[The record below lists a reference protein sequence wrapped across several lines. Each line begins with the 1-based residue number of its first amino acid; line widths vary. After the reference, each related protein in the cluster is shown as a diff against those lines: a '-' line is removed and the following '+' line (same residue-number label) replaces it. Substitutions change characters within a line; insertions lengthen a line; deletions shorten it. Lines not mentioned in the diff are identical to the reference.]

1 MDISSLSQYASLYTP
16 TFNFSTSS
24 NQGSSQTDSDDSEN
38 FNTIFGTTLSNSDGD
53 TAQLS
58 SSGIEGMPPPPMMGN
73 DTTAS
78 DISSFMDEV
87 ANGTATD
94 TDLQNLETELE
105 QAQAASSTSSSTG
118 TSTSSSTGTSTSS
131 STGTSTSSS
140 TSASNIRADIKSF
153 MDEVANGTAT
163 DTDLQNL
170 ETELEQAQ
178 AASSTSSSTG
188 TSTSSSTGTSTSS
201 STSTSNIRADIKS
214 FMDEVANGTATDT
227 DLQNMETELEQAQA
241 SSSISQQMLDSAI
254 SAYSNNNTGYLW
266 NSTQSTTA

>member
-58 SSGIEGMPPPPMMGN
+58 SSGIKGMPPPPMMGN

-78 DISSFMDEV
+78 DIS
-87 ANGTATD
+87 
-94 TDLQNLETELE
+94 
-105 QAQAASSTSSSTG
+105 
-118 TSTSSSTGTSTSS
+118 
-131 STGTSTSSS
+131 
-140 TSASNIRADIKSF
+140 SF